1 MRTLYLL
8 SFTNNT
14 ILLCPPLFI
23 FILSKFIQQ
32 TFHIHSVPFLVTSEH
47 GIELDTPFWRDTY
60 PVLDN
65 ITATVCFPPTDVGY
79 MVNVHC
85 HMPAHQDAG
94 MFGMYEV
101 LPSVVET
108 STTNTTVEGEDDT
121 AGADDDDADDDDV
134 NEEKGSSDNED
145 ADDAGIDEEQ
155 ESSATTATNENTPT
169 ILLFFPLV
177 LSFSFYFL

>member
-8 SFTNNT
+8 RFTNNT
-14 ILLCPPLFI
+14 ILLYPLF
-23 FILSKFIQQ
+23 FFFLFYLNFIQQ

-94 MFGMYEV
+94 MFGMYKV
-101 LPSVVET
+101 LPS
-108 STTNTTVEGEDDT
+108 TNTVEGEDDT
-121 AGADDDDADDDDV
+121 AGADDDDDADDDDV

-145 ADDAGIDEEQ
+145 ADDAGIDEAQ
-155 ESSATTATNENTPT
+155 ESSATTTATNENTPT
-169 ILLFFPLV
+169 ILLFVPLV

>member
-1 MRTLYLL
+1 MSSLL
-8 SFTNNT
+8 
-14 ILLCPPLFI
+14 LFV
-23 FILSKFIQQ
+23 LSKFIQQ

-101 LPSVVET
+101 LPSAVET
-108 STTNTTVEGEDDT
+108 STTNTVESEDDT
-121 AGADDDDADDDDV
+121 AGADDDDDDADDDDV

>member
-14 ILLCPPLFI
+14 ILPCPPLF
-23 FILSKFIQQ
+23 LVSKFIQQ

-94 MFGMYEV
+94 MFGMYKV
-101 LPSVVET
+101 LPSAVET
-108 STTNTTVEGEDDT
+108 STTTVEGEDDT
-121 AGADDDDADDDDV
+121 AGADDDDDADDDDV
-134 NEEKGSSDNED
+134 NEEKGSSDNEE

-169 ILLFFPLV
+169 ILLFFSLV

>member
-94 MFGMYEV
+94 MFGMYKV

-108 STTNTTVEGEDDT
+108 STTNTVEGEDDT

-169 ILLFFPLV
+169 ILLFVPLV